1 MTLPDERYR
10 AIKYAESF
18 LKDLCDSRI
27 TPRVPKN
34 VRARAH
40 SILRHYPS
48 EYHLRVMSQ
57 NSPDVIQE
65 RMEDVHRFI
74 LKGLEKN
81 ESGT

>member
-1 MTLPDERYR
+1 VTLPDERYR

-18 LKDLCDSRI
+18 LKDLCDPNK
-27 TPRVPKN
+27 TPRVPKAIRG
-34 VRARAH
+34 RAY

-48 EYHLRVMSQ
+48 EYHLSVLSER
-57 NSPDVIQE
+57 SPDIIQE

-81 ESGT
+81 ESGS